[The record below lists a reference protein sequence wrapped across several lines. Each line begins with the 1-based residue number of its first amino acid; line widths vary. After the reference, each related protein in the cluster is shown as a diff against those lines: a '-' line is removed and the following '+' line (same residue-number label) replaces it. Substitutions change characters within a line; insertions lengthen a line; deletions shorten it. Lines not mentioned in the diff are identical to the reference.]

1 MEEVIAEIEE
11 VKQQI
16 KVIEEIFRNSE
27 EDHWNALAQKDRDCL
42 HEFRG
47 YTYQQLINKKFQL
60 RNEEFQLRNEE
71 FQLRNEEFQLRNE
84 EFQLRN
90 EKKHRNNSGNFVDI
104 IKKHLLLII
113 CFINCL
119 CFYSFSFM
127 IACIRKSQTTYV

>member
-71 FQLRNEEFQLRNE
+71 FQLRNE
-84 EFQLRN
+84 
-90 EKKHRNNSGNFVDI
+90 KKHRNNSGNFVDI